1 MHGKFS
7 LTLNQERS
15 TLLHIPS
22 SAMLNPLT
30 MFAADAASRPPS
42 KGPAHSIPRHL
53 YPRPT
58 HITSS
63 TNSSKRIKTSS
74 ASPIT
79 ISTANGES
87 SSHYRQ
93 LDTTELLTLHLALS
107 KDPQKRYFSDW
118 QVYIET
124 LPKEFRPWHP
134 LTWVIKPEPG
144 AKSPGTA
151 DWDWWN
157 NLYEK
162 HISLTSKA
170 KIQDVKRRYEADA
183 ALMLDVLVSVL
194 ITSSLFSPTDMSLK
208 RKEEPFKTHSMS
220 TILTQE
226 DLLWAW
232 LNGMQF
238 RPFSPRL

>member
-1 MHGKFS
+1 
-7 LTLNQERS
+7 
-15 TLLHIPS
+15 
-22 SAMLNPLT
+22 MLNPLT

-42 KGPAHSIPRHL
+42 KGPVYSIPRHL

-63 TNSSKRIKTSS
+63 TNSSKRIKTSA
-74 ASPIT
+74 ASPT
-79 ISTANGES
+79 TVSTASGES
-87 SSHYRQ
+87 NSHYRQ

-118 QVYIET
+118 QVYLET
-124 LPKEFRPWHP
+124 LPNEFRPWHP
-134 LTWVIKPEPG
+134 LTWVIKPELG
-144 AKSPGTA
+144 AKSPGAA

-157 NLYEK
+157 TLYEK
-162 HISLTSKA
+162 HISPTMKA

-183 ALMLDVLVSVL
+183 ALVLDVLVSVL
-194 ITSSLFSPTDMSLK
+194 ITSSFFSQINMSLK
-208 RKEEPFKTHSMS
+208 RQEEPFKRHCMS
-220 TILTQE
+220 TVLTQE

-238 RPFSPRL
+238 PSI